1 MKSKST
7 IIIFVACVALLC
19 VAAAVRQTNA
29 IHIVNS
35 TDEIQLKINTSTQT
49 APLVEIATSGTTKF
63 SLPATGIV
71 PVTYGGT
78 GAASVSAAKTAL
90 GIQSGSITNA
100 ANGTVTNT
108 FATAFSS
115 APVVIGVQTGADT
128 TTTNIFT
135 ITTSNF
141 VWNAGAP
148 SKVLSWVAVGAP

>member
-1 MKSKST
+1 MKTKPT
-7 IIIFVACVALLC
+7 FIIFAAVFALLC
-19 VAAAVRQTNA
+19 VAAAVRQTSA
-29 IHIVNS
+29 IHIVND

-100 ANGTVTNT
+100 ADGTVTNT

-115 APVVIGVQTGADT
+115 APVVIGVQTGNGT
-128 TTTNIFT
+128 TTTNTFT
-135 ITTSNF
+135 ITASNF

-148 SKVLSWVAVGAP
+148 SKVLSWVAIGAP